1 MQKRSSRIT
10 AFILTS
16 LLLLAALTACA
27 QSNGEK
33 TDSADGTV
41 NTVGTS
47 EETTE
52 LAPSL
57 PTADYEGYTF
67 TFLQWWEDSYAHKL
81 NRDLV
86 AETQTGDVINDAVYA
101 RDLKIS
107 ETYNVGFKVELASGG
122 GTVSSMVTKAFAAG
136 DDSYDVAYEKL
147 YNVPSLITSGALLD
161 LNQLGYVDFS
171 MPWYDQNSV
180 SCLTLNGK
188 LYLVASDIN
197 LADKFATSCVMF
209 SKSAAA
215 SYNISDPYAYVNSGT
230 WTMDVIETMSK
241 NVSNDIDGD
250 GKMTA
255 DDFYGMLGRRD
266 LTTFFYVGGGGTFA
280 ETDENGLPVYT
291 FSSEYNYAVVDKV
304 FEILYNNDIFFD
316 MHYCQSKLTDPEY
329 HTLFR
334 DNHCLFYVG
343 CMLDEV
349 EQMRESDLEFGILP
363 NPKYDEAQDSYRNI
377 VSVHHGVLLSVP
389 ATAGDTDRTGVIIDA
404 LSYESKNTV
413 IPAYYEV
420 ALKGKYI
427 RDDESEK
434 MLDIIFGT
442 RVFDL
447 GDICN
452 FGGFSIDF
460 ICISTGSRSEDIAS
474 FYAKYENAIQSD
486 IDDFVALVTGLDS

>member
-136 DDSYDVAYEKL
+136 DDSYDVAYEEL

-161 LNQLGYVDFS
+161 LNQLGYV
-171 MPWYDQNSV
+171 
-180 SCLTLNGK
+180 
-188 LYLVASDIN
+188 
-197 LADKFATSCVMF
+197 
-209 SKSAAA
+209 
-215 SYNISDPYAYVNSGT
+215 
-230 WTMDVIETMSK
+230 
-241 NVSNDIDGD
+241 
-250 GKMTA
+250 
-255 DDFYGMLGRRD
+255 
-266 LTTFFYVGGGGTFA
+266 
-280 ETDENGLPVYT
+280 
-291 FSSEYNYAVVDKV
+291 
-304 FEILYNNDIFFD
+304 
-316 MHYCQSKLTDPEY
+316 
-329 HTLFR
+329 
-334 DNHCLFYVG
+334 
-343 CMLDEV
+343 
-349 EQMRESDLEFGILP
+349 
-363 NPKYDEAQDSYRNI
+363 
-377 VSVHHGVLLSVP
+377 LLS
-389 ATAGDTDRTGVIIDA
+389 
-404 LSYESKNTV
+404 
-413 IPAYYEV
+413 
-420 ALKGKYI
+420 
-427 RDDESEK
+427 
-434 MLDIIFGT
+434 
-442 RVFDL
+442 
-447 GDICN
+447 
-452 FGGFSIDF
+452 
-460 ICISTGSRSEDIAS
+460 
-474 FYAKYENAIQSD
+474 
-486 IDDFVALVTGLDS
+486 FV